1 MKLSPFFKDLSS
13 AYAYEIEDLRWDS
26 AGGNVLKSR
35 LKDKRDAFAS
45 LLPLIES
52 FPVLVAPAFHGAF
65 GFRSKDILD
74 QLVASKPGAFPRWET
89 VAAETELA
97 PWAQDLALRALG
109 SAGGEYFMLVAAGLE
124 YILSGLGAT
133 ASAGEAEVAPRA
145 SGDGEEDEGDGGNE
159 TARDEGVE
167 DLGDAGE
174 DYLEQ
179 QGFDRRS

>member
-13 AYAYEIEDLRWDS
+13 AYAYEIEDLTWDS

-35 LKDKRDAFAS
+35 LKDKRDEFES

-65 GFRSKDILD
+65 KFRDKDVIA
-74 QLVASKPGAFPRWET
+74 QLVASKPGAFPAWQA
-89 VAAETELA
+89 VAAATELA
-97 PWAQDLALRALG
+97 PWAEALAARALR

-124 YILSGLGAT
+124 FILSGLGAT
-133 ASAGEAEVAPRA
+133 ASAGEAQVAPRA
-145 SGDGEEDEGDGGNE
+145 AGEEDDEVDE
-159 TARDEGVE
+159 ADSRRDDGVE

>member
-1 MKLSPFFKDLSS
+1 MKLSPFFKELSS
-13 AYAYEIEDLRWDS
+13 AYAYEIEDLTWDS

-35 LKDKRDAFAS
+35 LKDKRDEFDS

-52 FPVLVAPAFHGAF
+52 FPVLVVPAFNGGF
-65 GFRSKDILD
+65 RFRSKDVIE
-74 QLVASKPGAFPRWET
+74 QLVASKPGAFPSWEA
-89 VAAETELA
+89 VAAATELA
-97 PWAQDLALRALG
+97 PWAQDLAARALR

-124 YILSGLGAT
+124 YILSGLGAA

-145 SGDGEEDEGDGGNE
+145 DDEEGEDQSLSD
-159 TARDEGVE
+159 DGVE